1 MFYPLKRSNVSC
13 IVRNSD
19 SPTHPLV
26 IVAPNSGPAPFTS
39 VLVMLKSAAPSRL
52 AATLDNQVQCSKREN
67 AVQSLPSQHA
77 NCLRHFEVLVGKRSL
92 RKRKHWQYDAVLCLH
107 ADSTAVVS
115 ITAPNFQ
122 RIIRRRLHKIEL
134 CPGQQLSMDDMEVEV
149 VQEKFLNSNPTVPD
163 GSSSPLSTTTVSDNA
178 LKEVVYKVPPFDGP
192 SPSYAKKIEWSE
204 EISLDACWSKVL
216 RPHQLEGVRFLYKC
230 ISGLNDLGQQ
240 GAVLADEMGL
250 GKSVQCAALIL
261 TLMKRVGTQPLVNRV
276 LLLAPCS
283 LLTNWKN
290 EISKWT
296 KVDKCSQAQVLLLQS
311 RRDIDANRLRRPNSI
326 LLASYEMFIRH
337 ERLFKQCT
345 IDLLICDEA
354 HRLKNAFAKCSTLLY
369 QLSVDKRILLT
380 GTPVQNNLLELYS
393 LCDFANP
400 SVLGSPD
407 EFRSIYVKPIL
418 DSVAVDA
425 DESDKCYGR
434 LKRKRLNE
442 QLSKF
447 LLRRTQE
454 TIAAYLPKKGYKRFT
469 CTVDSVPSALQVG
482 VYRKILRLAKMLIE
496 GKMISPRP
504 EWHLTIL
511 DCMRK
516 LCNHPAILFSSCKD
530 CVEKSADESS
540 LSPAALQ
547 QCILD
552 EFAETYNVDETRV
565 EDGGK
570 LFVLANLLRNV
581 QRNYPDEKVVIASN
595 FTETLNVIQSYC
607 VSVGY
612 SLYRLD
618 GSTNP
623 AARQKMVDKFN
634 SENDRTFLFLLST
647 KAGGLGLNLIGA
659 NRLILYDLD
668 WNPTCDKQAM
678 ARVWRDGQRRVCHIY
693 RLIVTLICKE
703 L

>member
-1 MFYPLKRSNVSC
+1 
-13 IVRNSD
+13 
-19 SPTHPLV
+19 
-26 IVAPNSGPAPFTS
+26 
-39 VLVMLKSAAPSRL
+39 
-52 AATLDNQVQCSKREN
+52 
-67 AVQSLPSQHA
+67 
-77 NCLRHFEVLVGKRSL
+77 
-92 RKRKHWQYDAVLCLH
+92 
-107 ADSTAVVS
+107 
-115 ITAPNFQ
+115 
-122 RIIRRRLHKIEL
+122 
-134 CPGQQLSMDDMEVEV
+134 
-149 VQEKFLNSNPTVPD
+149 
-163 GSSSPLSTTTVSDNA
+163 
-178 LKEVVYKVPPFDGP
+178 
-192 SPSYAKKIEWSE
+192 
-204 EISLDACWSKVL
+204 
-216 RPHQLEGVRFLYKC
+216 
-230 ISGLNDLGQQ
+230 
-240 GAVLADEMGL
+240 MGL
-250 GKSVQCAALIL
+250 GKSVQCVALVL

-283 LLTNWKN
+283 LLANWKN
-290 EISKWT
+290 EILKWT
-296 KVDKCSQAQVLLLQS
+296 KVDKRSQAQLLLLQS
-311 RRDIDANRLRRPNSI
+311 GRDIDPNRLYRRNSI
-326 LLASYEMFIRH
+326 LLTSYEMFIRH
-337 ERLFKQCT
+337 ERLFKQCA

-393 LCDFANP
+393 LCDLASP
-400 SVLGSPD
+400 AVLGSPE
-407 EFRSIYVKPIL
+407 EFKSIYVKPIL

-454 TIAAYLPKKGYKRFT
+454 TIAAYLPKK
-469 CTVDSVPSALQVG
+469 VDYAVFCRPSALQVG
-482 VYRKILRLAKMLIE
+482 VYGKIVRIAKMLME

-504 EWHLTIL
+504 EWHLTML

-530 CVEKSADESS
+530 SVEKSLDES
-540 LSPAALQ
+540 PTTIQ
-547 QCILD
+547 QRILNS
-552 EFAETYNVDETRV
+552 FADTYNVDETRV
-565 EDGGK
+565 EDSGK

-581 QRNYPDEKVVIASN
+581 RKNYPDEKVVIASN

-607 VSVGY
+607 VAVGY

-623 AARQKMVDKFN
+623 MSRQKMVDQFN
-634 SENDRTFLFLLST
+634 NVNDRTFLFLLST

-678 ARVWRDGQRRVCHIY
+678 ARVWRDGQRRVCRIY
-693 RLIVTLICKE
+693 RLIVTGTIEECIFQRQVKKGEIAQLVDSVVEDWSVNCFKISVEDLKNILALKLDTCCATHDLLACCCDGTVEQKRTTE
-703 L
+703 EKLQFCSAKPLYEWTHINGSSLDTRVEAASCLSSFNGVVSFVFTQSNSSESCVH